1 VADAKRTGGMRA
13 RALGD
18 AIGVR
23 GPQPEPRDVLT
34 SVSRALAVLEAIAA
48 SPQPIP
54 AKAVAR
60 QLGISL
66 GTSYHVL
73 HTLEH
78 AGYVVRLGQGRF
90 GLGSKV
96 PALYHLFREQL
107 DLVPTVRPL
116 LGELSERAG
125 EDAYLA
131 VFRAGE
137 VVVAEVVEGPSDLHL
152 EGLGEGFS
160 RIAHSTALGKVLL
173 AAAPEA
179 VVDGYLEERRLEPF
193 TRRTLVRR
201 KHIKRHRPRSR
212 SGASAPTW
220 RSSPTAAAAW
230 RSRSWTPAGRPSPPS
245 GSRPPATAGAPSA
258 TRWWPCAARPRPTPA
273 GRWEGLGQRG
283 HGEPGVAQLLP
294 VELRALALAAPNPR
308 ASARVD
314 AVGERHPAPEVDARD
329 VAGERRGDVVERV
342 VVVVQDDHVA
352 GGAPAR
358 LVAGALGTA
367 PPGRR
372 PHRLDRAHAVS
383 LPADGGQVPGAARR
397 TKPTVPPPPGP

>member
-1 VADAKRTGGMRA
+1 MADAKRTGGMRA

-201 KHIKRHRPRSR
+201 KHIKRHLAAVQERGIGTDLEELADGCCCVAVPILDARGEAVAAVGLSTTSDR
-212 SGASAPTW
+212 W
-220 RSSPTAAAAW
+220 RAERDALVAMCRETAAH
-230 RSRSWTPAGRPSPPS
+230 AGRALG
-245 GSRPPATAGAPSA
+245 GSRPAGP
-258 TRWWPCAARPRPTPA
+258 W
-273 GRWEGLGQRG
+273 
-283 HGEPGVAQLLP
+283 
-294 VELRALALAAPNPR
+294 
-308 ASARVD
+308 
-314 AVGERHPAPEVDARD
+314 
-329 VAGERRGDVVERV
+329 
-342 VVVVQDDHVA
+342 
-352 GGAPAR
+352 
-358 LVAGALGTA
+358 
-367 PPGRR
+367 
-372 PHRLDRAHAVS
+372 
-383 LPADGGQVPGAARR
+383 
-397 TKPTVPPPPGP
+397 